1 MMIKKITVASLLVA
15 AAVTM
20 PFLSWLRYAPLP
32 DWVSDASCLFF
43 LAISILFFLPARN
56 SASLN
61 ISAVWLPFLCF
72 AICLAMAGHNLANV
86 TILIAMLGFL
96 VFWSLQFSIHFNTNN
111 SKDFL
116 LILATVIFIFSMLQV
131 VLGLLQVLGL
141 APLLHGYVV
150 FDPSGANVNIMGNIG
165 QRNQYAQF
173 LSWGILAACYLYAK
187 RRLRMPFFI
196 GSVFL
201 LAWLSACAGARL
213 VWAYAIIFAVLA
225 WYWSRQ
231 NRTETVHRMVGAVV
245 VAVVL
250 MVLTQLFSQQIAA
263 VLAWLGIPIHV
274 VSGADRFFSAGFGIR
289 RRIEWTKAWDI
300 FQQHPWF
307 GVGWGMFPAQSV
319 EMELT
324 GGLPKY
330 PESWLFVHCHNLF
343 FQLLAETGIV
353 GVLIVFATLGYALSS
368 FLRKEQQSAENL
380 LLLGIGGVILAHSM
394 FEYPLWYLP
403 FLSMFLIVL
412 LLAPVGRIELPL
424 RAAFVRISGLVVMLL
439 ALFYIGTGIATF
451 RTMVEYVFPTP
462 NAQENVRR
470 MGALFD
476 VGKNALWTNDVDIVL
491 ANYLIP
497 SREQLDLKLQHFSR
511 LATYRPYPE
520 VLLKLAVLYAL
531 DKQAVKA
538 EHTIKLAIAN
548 YPDYAPNFD
557 YRLSLLKEG
566 ELKPLQQITSKAA
579 KAYVDHGPHTDSGRV
594 AAVMTVASPVTR
606 KPLF

>member
-1 MMIKKITVASLLVA
+1 MMIKKITAASLLVA

-32 DWVSDASCLFF
+32 DWVSDVSCVLL
-43 LAISILFFLPARN
+43 LAISMLFSLPARDDT
-56 SASLN
+56 SLS
-61 ISAVWLPFLCF
+61 ISTVLLPILGFDIYLV
-72 AICLAMAGHNLANV
+72 MSGHNLANATV
-86 TILIAMLGFL
+86 LIAVLAFIFL
-96 VFWSLQFSIHFNTNN
+96 WGLLFSIRLRAGDRE
-111 SKDFL
+111 DFL
-116 LILATVIFIFSMLQV
+116 LILASVIFIFSMLQV

-150 FDPSGANVNIMGNIG
+150 FDPVGANSNIIGNIG

-187 RRLRMPFFI
+187 RRLRKPFFI
-196 GSVFL
+196 GSVFF

-213 VWAYAIIFAVLA
+213 VWAYALIFAVLG
-225 WYWSRQ
+225 WCWSRQ
-231 NRTETVHRMVGAVV
+231 NKAETVCRMSWAVM

-263 VLAWLGIPIHV
+263 LLSWLGIPIHV

-289 RRIEWTKAWDI
+289 RRIEWTKAWEI
-300 FQQHPWF
+300 FQQYPWF

-343 FQLLAETGIV
+343 FQLLAETGII
-353 GVLIVFATLGYALSS
+353 GVLIVFTTLFYALGAY
-368 FLRKEQQSAENL
+368 FRKGEQSAENL

-403 FLSMFLIVL
+403 FLGMFLIVL
-412 LLAPVGRIELPL
+412 LLAPVGRVMLPM
-424 RAAFVRISGLVVMLL
+424 RAAFVRIVGLVAMLL

-462 NAQENVRR
+462 NVQENVRR

-476 VGKNALWTNDVDIVL
+476 VGKNPLWTNDVDIVL

-511 LATYRPYPE
+511 LAAYRPYPE

-531 DKQAVKA
+531 DKQMTKA

-557 YRLSLLKEG
+557 YRLAMMKKE
-566 ELKPLQQITSKAA
+566 ELKPLQLITSKAA
-579 KAYVDHGPHTDSGRV
+579 KAYVDHGVQTDPGRI

>member
-32 DWVSDASCLFF
+32 DWVSDTSCVLL
-43 LAISILFFLPARN
+43 LAISILFFLPARDDVPL
-56 SASLN
+56 SVSTVSLPILGFVIFLA
-61 ISAVWLPFLCF
+61 ISD
-72 AICLAMAGHNLANV
+72 HNLANA
-86 TILIAMLGFL
+86 TAFIAVLAFL
-96 VFWSLQFSIHFNTNN
+96 LLWCLLFSIRL
-111 SKDFL
+111 SAGGCEDFL
-116 LILATVIFIFSMLQV
+116 LILTTGIFVFSMLQV
-131 VLGLLQVLGL
+131 LLGLLQVLGL

-150 FDPSGANVNIMGNIG
+150 FDRSAVNSNIMGNIG
-165 QRNQYAQF
+165 QRNQYAHF
-173 LSWGILAACYLYAK
+173 LSWGVLAACYLYAK
-187 RRLRMPFFI
+187 RRLRKPFFI
-196 GSVFL
+196 GSIFF

-213 VWAYAIIFAVLA
+213 VWAYALIFAVLG

-231 NRTETVHRMVGAVV
+231 NNEETVRRMVWAVV

-250 MVLTQLFSQQIAA
+250 MVCTQLFSQQIAA
-263 VLAWLGIPIHV
+263 LLAWLGIPIHV

-300 FQQHPWF
+300 FLQHPWF

-343 FQLLAETGIV
+343 FQLLAETGII
-353 GVLIVFATLGYALSS
+353 GVLIVLVTLVYALSS
-368 FLRKEQQSAENL
+368 FFKKGHQSAENL

-403 FLSMFLIVL
+403 FLTMFLIVL
-412 LLAPVGRIELPL
+412 LLAPVGRVVLPI
-424 RAAFVRISGLVVMLL
+424 RATFIRISGLVVMLL
-439 ALFYIGTGIATF
+439 ALFYVGSGIAAF

-476 VGKNALWTNDVDIVL
+476 VGKNVLWTNDADIVL

-557 YRLSLLKEG
+557 YRLLLLKES

-579 KAYVDHGPHTDSGRV
+579 KAYAEHGIQTDPGRI